1 MSTIHAPPGIQFA
14 SPGLVKNILLAPPA
28 ALDLTGFADF
38 RVSTDTRIF
47 LILQLIVI
55 ENTFLLFLEDV
66 QNDFSFVRIGSR

>member
-1 MSTIHAPPGIQFA
+1 MA
-14 SPGLVKNILLAPPA
+14 SVDHSRATRYSSRVAWPRKKYITRATPA

-55 ENTFLLFLEDV
+55 ENTFFWKMFKKIFLLSE
-66 QNDFSFVRIGSR
+66 